1 MGVTAPQLHAPRV
14 PQPSPTLFAQREFS
28 ALTSPG
34 GVSGT
39 SWQTHLMAKPLPVL
53 PPGSLLLEERDE
65 RTALRGPVLE
75 GKLRSAGQSGNQKE
89 PAQRPPFGAQC

>member
-39 SWQTHLMAKPLPVL
+39 SWQTHLMA
-53 PPGSLLLEERDE
+53 
-65 RTALRGPVLE
+65 
-75 GKLRSAGQSGNQKE
+75 
-89 PAQRPPFGAQC
+89 